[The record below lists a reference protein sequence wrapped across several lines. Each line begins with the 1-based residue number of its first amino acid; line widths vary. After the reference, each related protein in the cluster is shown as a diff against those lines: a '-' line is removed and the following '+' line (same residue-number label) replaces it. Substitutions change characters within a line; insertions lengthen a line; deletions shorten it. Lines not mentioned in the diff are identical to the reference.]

1 MLRVSVISDFLRVN
15 LRLNEKTELT
25 LVISS

>member
-1 MLRVSVISDFLRVN
+1 MLRLSVISDFLRVN